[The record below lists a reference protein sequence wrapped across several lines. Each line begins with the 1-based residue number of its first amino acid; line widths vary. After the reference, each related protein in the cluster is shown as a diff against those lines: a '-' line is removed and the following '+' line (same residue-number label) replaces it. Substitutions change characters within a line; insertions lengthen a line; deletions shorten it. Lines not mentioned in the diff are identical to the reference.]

1 MRIGIRARLL
11 GSFVIVALCT
21 GVLGVYALITME
33 RLNQEQ
39 RTMYGDVFGGTHLLA
54 TYADDSWQARSDLLA
69 YLLTD
74 DPGQRERLHSAIAST
89 DIKLARLV
97 QEMDAADTDREDV
110 ETLAGLTAAWN
121 AYAAWRDQSVFRAT
135 EAGDRD
141 AALASYQTDGV
152 RLTATVDQAI
162 DAFIAKKRAVADT
175 IEASGETTYALTR
188 ALAIGLSVGA
198 VGLGLLIGIFLSRDI
213 ANAVRQVAAAAKG
226 LARGNLEQRIQ
237 VRSRDEMGDMAK
249 AFQEMIV
256 YQQEMA
262 RVANAIAQ
270 GDLTQEVEP
279 NGPEDVLGT
288 AFQHMSRNLRTL
300 VGQLEDAVRVKS
312 QFVSM
317 VSHEIRTPLNGIIG
331 MTGLMLD
338 SQLSPELRAHANS
351 VRRSGELLLGI
362 INDILDFSKI
372 EADKMDVE
380 ILDLDVREVV
390 TDIVDLMSER
400 ARAKGVDLI
409 SRVHPAVPGQLRGDP
424 GRLRQVLLNLV
435 GNAVKFTDHGGEIVI
450 RVRVGSETDQ
460 TALVRFEVHD
470 TGVGIAPEARER
482 LFQPFSQADGSTSR
496 KYGGTGLGLTIS
508 KRLVELMGGEIGVE
522 SALGWGSIFWFNI
535 PFQKNTSSEEE
546 SESVPPAVASDALR
560 VLVVDGN
567 RTTRTILQEQLSSA
581 GMLVDSADGVQRALD
596 VLHAGVAA
604 GRPHQ
609 VVIIDRQLPGVDG
622 LSLAQTIRG
631 ESAFVDACVV
641 LLETPADN
649 GHSAETISPGL
660 VIRVT
665 KPVRLPTLLDRL
677 AHITRRPARPPSVE
691 APVVDNNG
699 RTTSYT
705 RLDAADT
712 PRILVV
718 EDNPTNQ
725 QVASGWLQRLGYRA
739 DVAANGFEAVEAVS
753 NIAYGAVLMD
763 CQMPEMDG
771 FQATAEIRRR
781 EASGRRTPI
790 VAMTANAMRG
800 DRERCLAA
808 GMDEYL
814 SKPVRIEELE
824 AVLRRVLGPI
834 DQARL
839 ARLSLLNRPGRE
851 HAVADLID
859 AFLADT
865 PPRLAALR
873 EAIARNDPV
882 ALAETT
888 HALRGAADH
897 FGAYE
902 VTALCEQLERLARTQ
917 GIAGATELSEALE
930 EAYDRVRPA
939 LEHLARA

>member
-33 RLNQEQ
+33 RLNEEQ
-39 RTMYGDVFGGTHLLA
+39 LTMYVDVFGGTHLLA
-54 TYADDSWQARSDLLA
+54 TYADESWGARSDLLA

-74 DPGQRERLHSAIAST
+74 DAGQRERLHSRIVST
-89 DIKLARLV
+89 DVKLARLV
-97 QEMDAADTDREDV
+97 SDMDAADTDRQDV
-110 ETLAGLTAAWN
+110 ETLAGLTAAWD
-121 AYAAWRDQSVFRAT
+121 AYTAWRDQYVFVPI
-135 EAGDRD
+135 ESGDRD
-141 AALASYQTDGV
+141 AALASYHTDGI
-152 RLTATVDQAI
+152 RLEATVDHAI
-162 DAFIAKKRAVADT
+162 DAFIDKKREVAGT
-175 IEASGETTYALTR
+175 IESSAETTYALTR
-188 ALAIGLSVGA
+188 AFAIGLSVGA
-198 VGLGLLIGIFLSRDI
+198 VGLGLLVGIFLSRNI

-226 LARGNLEQRIQ
+226 LARGNLQQRIR
-237 VRSRDEMGDMAK
+237 VRSRDEMGDMAA
-249 AFQEMIV
+249 AFQEMIA

-288 AFQHMSRNLRTL
+288 AFQRMSRNLRTL

-338 SQLSPELRAHANS
+338 TELTPELRAHANA

-390 TDIVDLMSER
+390 ADIVDLMSER
-400 ARAKGVDLI
+400 ARARGVELI
-409 SRVHPAVPGQLRGDP
+409 SRVHHAVPAQLRGDP
-424 GRLRQVLLNLV
+424 GRLRQVLVNLV
-435 GNAVKFTDHGGEIVI
+435 GNAIKFTDHGGEIVI
-450 RVRVGSETDQ
+450 RVRLGSDTDQ

-470 TGVGIAPEARER
+470 TGVGIAPDARER

-535 PFQKNTSSEEE
+535 LFQKAAASPIAD
-546 SESVPPAVASDALR
+546 VPRRDTGTYISDHALTDPA
-560 VLVVDGN
+560 G
-567 RTTRTILQEQLSSA
+567 
-581 GMLVDSADGVQRALD
+581 
-596 VLHAGVAA
+596 
-604 GRPHQ
+604 
-609 VVIIDRQLPGVDG
+609 
-622 LSLAQTIRG
+622 
-631 ESAFVDACVV
+631 
-641 LLETPADN
+641 
-649 GHSAETISPGL
+649 
-660 VIRVT
+660 
-665 KPVRLPTLLDRL
+665 
-677 AHITRRPARPPSVE
+677 
-691 APVVDNNG
+691 
-699 RTTSYT
+699 
-705 RLDAADT
+705 T

-739 DVAANGFEAVEAVS
+739 DVAANGFEALEAVS
-753 NIAYGAVLMD
+753 AITYGAVLMD

-781 EASGRRTPI
+781 EGSGRRMPI
-790 VAMTANAMRG
+790 VAMTANAMSG

-808 GMDEYL
+808 GMDDYV

-824 AVLRRVLGPI
+824 AVLRRVLSAPSPI
-834 DQARL
+834 DHARL
-839 ARLSLLNRPGRE
+839 ARLFLLNRPGRE
-851 HAVADLID
+851 NAVAELID
-859 AFLADT
+859 AFLVDT
-865 PPRLAALR
+865 PLRLAALR
-873 EAIARNDPV
+873 DAITRNDPV
-882 ALAETT
+882 TLAETT

-897 FGAYE
+897 FGAHE
-902 VTALCEQLERLARTQ
+902 VTSLCEQLERLARTQ
-917 GIAGATELSEALE
+917 GIAGAPELIEAID
-930 EAYDRVRPA
+930 EAYERARTT
-939 LEHLARA
+939 LEHVECHH

>member
-33 RLNQEQ
+33 RLNEEQ

-69 YLLTD
+69 YLLTQ
-74 DPGQRERLHSAIAST
+74 DPGERERLHSAIAST
-89 DIKLARLV
+89 DVKLARLV
-97 QEMDAADTDREDV
+97 REMDEADTDREDV
-110 ETLAGLTAAWN
+110 DTLAGLTAAWN
-121 AYAAWRDQSVFRAT
+121 AYAAWRDQSVFAVM
-135 EAGDRD
+135 EAGNRD

-152 RLTATVDQAI
+152 RLAATVDQAI
-162 DAFIAKKRAVADT
+162 DAFIDKKREVGST
-175 IEASGETTYALTR
+175 IEASAESTYALTR

-198 VGLGLLIGIFLSRDI
+198 VGLGLLIGFFLSRNI

-237 VRSRDEMGDMAK
+237 VRSRDEMGDMAE
-249 AFQEMIV
+249 AFQEMIA

-279 NGPEDVLGT
+279 NGPDDVLGT

-338 SQLSPELRAHANS
+338 SQLSPELRAHANA

-409 SRVHPAVPGQLRGDP
+409 SRVHPAVSGQLRGDP

-435 GNAVKFTDHGGEIVI
+435 GNAVKFTAYGGEIVV

-470 TGVGIAPEARER
+470 TGVGIAPDARER

-535 PFQKNTSSEEE
+535 PLQKAPASELR
-546 SESVPPAVASDALR
+546 SLPGAAAFDGLR

-567 RTTRTILQEQLSSA
+567 RTTRNVLQEQLSSV
-581 GMLVDSADGVQRALD
+581 GMFVDSADGVQRALD
-596 VLHAGVAA
+596 LLHERVAA
-604 GRPHQ
+604 ETPHQ

-622 LSLAQTIRG
+622 LSLAQMIRA
-631 ESAFVDACVV
+631 ESAFAETCVV
-641 LLETPADN
+641 LLETPGDR
-649 GHSAETISPGL
+649 GHAMDPISPGL
-660 VIRVT
+660 AIRVT
-665 KPVRLPTLLDRL
+665 KPIRLPALLDSV
-677 AHITRRPARPPSVE
+677 AYITSRRARF
-691 APVVDNNG
+691 PVVDVPASDANG
-699 RTTSYT
+699 LVAGHPHVDSTC
-705 RLDAADT
+705 T
-712 PRILVV
+712 PRVLVV

-739 DVAANGFEAVEAVS
+739 DVAANGFEALEAVS

-781 EASGRRTPI
+781 EGSARRTPI

-808 GMDEYL
+808 GMDDYL

-834 DQARL
+834 DQTRL

-851 HAVADLID
+851 NAVAELID
-859 AFLADT
+859 EFLADT
-865 PPRLAALR
+865 PPRLVTLR
-873 EAIARNDPV
+873 EAITCNDPLT
-882 ALAETT
+882 LAETA
-888 HALRGAADH
+888 HALRGAAEH

-917 GIAGATELSEALE
+917 GIAGATELVEAIDEAFERARSALE
-930 EAYDRVRPA
+930 C
-939 LEHLARA
+939 L